1 MGGWEGWWWQ
11 RRLRSRRAGAAPC
24 RRTPGRWRW
33 SACPSRCCEPSSPR
47 RRSPARMEGGT
58 VRDLPVGLGV
68 AGVRPALLPSGS
80 RSPAG
85 AWGWLGPCRCRP
97 LWCNLTAGRWC
108 CQTGPVWSCGARGC
122 GWGDTAHPPTG
133 TGQCQWWSPG
143 ACGVEDSIP
152 WLAPVIP
159 GGVPMGL
166 FLHISQRE
174 ISPHH
179 ANPGM
184 GGATLESGGRDG
196 DPHLEGLVE
205 VLHHGDPLPSLLGK
219 LGRLHLQRLHLV
231 VQLPLVDVRLCH
243 PAGGDTHDMGWGGHT
258 HTGCGV
264 PPTWPWGGG
273 SPQEGGAGGWGGKPK
288 HWGAIGGG

>member
-1 MGGWEGWWWQ
+1 M
-11 RRLRSRRAGAAPC
+11 
-24 RRTPGRWRW
+24 
-33 SACPSRCCEPSSPR
+33 
-47 RRSPARMEGGT
+47 
-58 VRDLPVGLGV
+58 
-68 AGVRPALLPSGS
+68 LPSGS

-85 AWGWLGPCRCRP
+85 AWGWLGPCGCRP
-97 LWCNLTAGRWC
+97 SWCNLTAGRWC

-243 PAGGDTHDMGWGGHT
+243 PAGGGTHDMGWGGHT

-273 SPQEGGAGGWGGKPK
+273 SPQEGGGWGLGGEAKALGCHWGGLGRPGGPGGCGGRELRGSLSRGFGGGVLAGGMWGKGL
-288 HWGAIGGG
+288 GGIPGWQH